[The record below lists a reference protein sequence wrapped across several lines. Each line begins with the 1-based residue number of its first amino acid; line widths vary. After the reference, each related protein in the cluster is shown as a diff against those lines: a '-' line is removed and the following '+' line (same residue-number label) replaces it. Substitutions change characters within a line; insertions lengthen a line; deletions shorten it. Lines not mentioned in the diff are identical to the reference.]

1 MKSKSGKEIIINDI
15 SYFHPF
21 VNEKYEGFILG
32 WDSNIGFGELTIS
45 KSHDNSGKDYHK
57 IEFKDGDWEIQT
69 ECMSDNNDKEFIK
82 LVLDKFIE
90 KLNVIE

>member
-15 SYFHPF
+15 NYFHPF

-32 WDSNIGFGELTIS
+32 WSSNIGFGELTIS
-45 KSHDNSGKDYHK
+45 KSYVDNEKYEE
-57 IEFKDGDWEIQT
+57 IEFKAGDWEVQT
-69 ECMSDNNDKEFIK
+69 ECMSNNNDKEFIR
-82 LVLDKFIE
+82 LVLNKFVE